1 MELKVFLRE
10 RVQNGEG
17 MCANHSVFLVNE
29 FIHLS
34 TVALY
39 KGYALN
45 AGMEAGSYKR
55 A

>member
-1 MELKVFLRE
+1 MFLRE
-10 RVQNGEG
+10 RAQNGEG

-29 FIHLS
+29 FTHLS
-34 TVALY
+34 TVAPC

-45 AGMEAGSYKR
+45 AGTEAGSYKR